1 MKADILEIITQNKF
15 DHISSEQAVSELLD
29 LFDVRHLK
37 KLRKMEY
44 KNLIG
49 KTIENVSHK
58 KLKGYD
64 DEGYLEIKFTD
75 GTIATVV
82 SFYGGHT
89 GKSEDEYPTCI
100 YVTDQLDNLE
110 DVVE

>member
-1 MKADILEIITQNKF
+1 MK
-15 DHISSEQAVSELLD
+15 
-29 LFDVRHLK
+29 
-37 KLRKMEY
+37 Y
-44 KNLIG
+44 KDLIG

-82 SFYGGHT
+82 ASYGGYT
-89 GKSEDEYPTCI
+89 GESEDEYPTYI
-100 YVTDQLDNLE
+100 YVTDELDNLE
-110 DVVE
+110 DVAE

>member
-1 MKADILEIITQNKF
+1 MK
-15 DHISSEQAVSELLD
+15 EQD
-29 LFDVRHLK
+29 
-37 KLRKMEY
+37 
-44 KNLIG
+44 LIG

-82 SFYGGHT
+82 AFYGGYT
-89 GKSEDEYPTCI
+89 GESEDEYPTYI
-100 YVTDQLDNLE
+100 YVTDELDNLE
-110 DVVE
+110 DVAE